1 MIVRCK
7 GCDSAFAVDDAK
19 ITNKKF
25 AFTCPKC
32 ATENIIDNRAS
43 AEEGARPSSAIPVA
57 GVAAAG
63 AGAAA
68 AGAALYSKTPES
80 KSTVKPSDDMDFNL
94 PDENALID
102 DMDFSIPDEKPST
115 AKESMD
121 FSETALPSEN
131 DELTIPDLEEAGD
144 LPEFDDSSLNDI
156 DNLDLDFDSASTESE
171 KFETASDSEE
181 DQEEFVSFD
190 DSGEVEASGKNK
202 DLDLPEIDKLGTD
215 STLPVMDELDDFAD
229 LPVYD
234 DKAADLEFDSS
245 SNLEEI
251 SLDEKKL
258 SSGIESSEIT
268 DDFLPIDDDILSESG
283 SVKNKEDNEFEDFDI
298 PEVIESDQNDGIKS
312 EDIYKKTGSDDDI
325 TIDLDNLDIEL
336 EDDVD
341 APISSEAPEVT
352 ASAVSEDSTET
363 LDLESL
369 DIDLDDGGSVL
380 SGEEV
385 VDDFV
390 SFDDENMDQK
400 FADKD
405 SLNDETLDLDS
416 LDIPL
421 EETGEFKKGEELDD
435 DDKLTL
441 TLDDAGLTMDELS
454 MASVDENA
462 SSEEDEDELRLTI
475 DEVDPSL
482 GMIDN
487 LEQDLREAESV
498 LSRTSVAEALLTGS
512 GKSSLSGKTDSAESK
527 LMFDEI
533 DDLPEIDLDDELTD
547 FKFQEDEFDKRII
560 SLDSD
565 DSIGLSR
572 TSSAMAGAGALGAA
586 AVAAGIAAKNR
597 RKNDALDLKDDSIS
611 KGVFDLKEDSEYD
624 DNLLSGKKE
633 RNIDYKGSVVFS
645 IDYSLY
651 YSKIGALI
659 RLFFIYLIGLL
670 PHYLVVLLYSALSF
684 ILGFINNLVVISTGE
699 AVEDFSEVQ
708 ENTLRYIL
716 SIGASSIGLVEENPI
731 FSGRKNIDYPLQLD
745 ITYPIRSSRFMG
757 MVRASFIGII
767 ILSIPHILIS
777 IILTMIVPIASFI
790 GQISVL
796 FTGKWPRILFEFLTS
811 YFRYQA
817 RVFSYVIGLIDEYP
831 PFKF

>member
-43 AEEGARPSSAIPVA
+43 AKEGAKPSSAIPVA
-57 GVAAAG
+57 GIAAAG
-63 AGAAA
+63 AGATVAA
-68 AGAALYSKTPES
+68 AAINSKSAES
-80 KSTVKPSDDMDFNL
+80 KSAVKPADDMDFSL

-102 DMDFSIPDEKPST
+102 DMDFSVPDEKPSSP
-115 AKESMD
+115 KSSMD

-131 DELTIPDLEEAGD
+131 DELTIPDLDEAAD
-144 LPEFDDSSLNDI
+144 LPEFDDSSLDDI
-156 DNLDLDFDSASTESE
+156 DNLDLDFDSATSESE
-171 KFETASDSEE
+171 KFETELDS
-181 DQEEFVSFD
+181 EEFVSFD
-190 DSGEVEASGKNK
+190 DAGEVEASGKNK
-202 DLDLPEIDKLGTD
+202 DLDLNEIDKLGTD
-215 STLPVMDELDDFAD
+215 KTLPVMDELDDFAD

-234 DKAADLEFDSS
+234 DKAADLDFSS
-245 SNLEEI
+245 AANLEEI
-251 SLDEKKL
+251 SLEEKKL
-258 SSGIESSEIT
+258 TSGNESSEIT
-268 DDFLPIDDDILSESG
+268 DDFLPIDDDILSDSG
-283 SVKNKEDNEFEDFDI
+283 SAKNKGDKDFEDFDI
-298 PEVIESDQNDGIKS
+298 PGIIESDQNDGIKS

-336 EDDVD
+336 EDDSD
-341 APISSEAPEVT
+341 TPISSEAPEVA
-352 ASAVSEDSTET
+352 ASAVSDDSTET
-363 LDLESL
+363 LDLDSL
-369 DIDLDDGGSVL
+369 DIDLEDGGSVL
-380 SGEEV
+380 SGEKV
-385 VDDFV
+385 VDEFV
-390 SFDDENMDQK
+390 SLDDENMDQK
-400 FADKD
+400 FAGKI
-405 SLNDETLDLDS
+405 SANDETLDLDS

-454 MASVDENA
+454 MASIDENA
-462 SSEEDEDELRLTI
+462 SSEDDEDELRLTI

-487 LEQDLREAESV
+487 LGQDLKEAETV
-498 LSRTSVAEALLTGS
+498 LSRTSVAESLLAGS
-512 GKSSLSGKTDSAESK
+512 GKSSLSGKNVSAESK
-527 LMFDEI
+527 LIFDEV
-533 DDLPEIDLDDELTD
+533 DDLPEIDLDDDSD
-547 FKFQEDEFDKRII
+547 FKFEEDEFDKRIV
-560 SLDSD
+560 SLDSEE
-565 DSIGLSR
+565 SSGISGTT
-572 TSSAMAGAGALGAA
+572 TSMAGAGALGAA

-597 RKNDALDLKDDSIS
+597 RKNDALDLNDDSIS
-611 KGVFDLKEDSEYD
+611 KGVFDLKEDSEFD
-624 DNLLSGKKE
+624 DNFNPSKKE
-633 RNIDYKGSVVFS
+633 RNIDYKGSVAFS

-659 RLFFIYLIGLL
+659 RLLFIYFIGLL
-670 PHYLVVLLYSALSF
+670 PHYLVMLLYSVLSF
-684 ILGFINNLVVISTGE
+684 ILGFINHIVVISTGE
-699 AVEDFSEVQ
+699 SVEDFAEIQ
-708 ENTLRYIL
+708 ENTLRYML

-731 FSGRKNIDYPLQLD
+731 FAGRKNIDYPLQMD
-745 ITYPIRSSRFMG
+745 VTYPIRSSRFMG
-757 MVRASFIGII
+757 MVRASFIGILI
-767 ILSIPHILIS
+767 ISLPHILIS
-777 IILTMIVPIASFI
+777 IILTLIVPIASFI

>member
-43 AEEGARPSSAIPVA
+43 AKEGAKPSYAIPAA
-57 GVAAAG
+57 GIAAAG
-63 AGAAA
+63 AGAAL
-68 AGAALYSKTPES
+68 AGTAINSKSAES
-80 KSTVKPSDDMDFNL
+80 KSAVKPADDMDFSL

-102 DMDFSIPDEKPST
+102 DMDFSMPDEKPST
-115 AKESMD
+115 SKGSMD

-131 DELTIPDLEEAGD
+131 DELTIPNLEEAAD
-144 LPEFDDSSLNDI
+144 LPEFDDTSLDDI
-156 DNLDLDFDSASTESE
+156 DNLDLDFDSASSESE
-171 KFETASDSEE
+171 KFETELNSEE
-181 DQEEFVSFD
+181 DSEEFVSFD

-202 DLDLPEIDKLGTD
+202 DLDLNEIDKLGTD
-215 STLPVMDELDDFAD
+215 KTLPVMDELDDFAD

-234 DKAADLEFDSS
+234 DKAADLDFSTS

-258 SSGIESSEIT
+258 TSGNDSSEIT
-268 DDFLPIDDDILSESG
+268 DDFLPIDDDILSDSG
-283 SVKNKEDNEFEDFDI
+283 SAKNKGDNDFEDFDI
-298 PEVIESDQNDGIKS
+298 PEIIESDQNDGIKS

-336 EDDVD
+336 EDDSD
-341 APISSEAPEVT
+341 APISSEAPE
-352 ASAVSEDSTET
+352 AAESAVSDDSTET
-363 LDLESL
+363 LDLDSL

-385 VDDFV
+385 TDEFV
-390 SFDDENMDQK
+390 SLDNENMDQK
-400 FADKD
+400 FAGKV
-405 SLNDETLDLDS
+405 SANDETLDLDS

-454 MASVDENA
+454 MASIDENA
-462 SSEEDEDELRLTI
+462 SSEDDEDELRLTI

-482 GMIDN
+482 GMIDD
-487 LEQDLREAESV
+487 LGQDLREAETV

-512 GKSSLSGKTDSAESK
+512 GKNVSAESK
-527 LMFDEI
+527 LIFDEV
-533 DDLPEIDLDDELTD
+533 DDLPEIDLDDDTTD
-547 FKFQEDEFDKRII
+547 FKFEEDEFDKRIV
-560 SLDSD
+560 SLDSE
-565 DSIGLSR
+565 DSGISGS
-572 TSSAMAGAGALGAA
+572 TAAMAGAGALGAA

-597 RKNDALDLKDDSIS
+597 RKNDALDLTDDSIS
-611 KGVFDLKEDSEYD
+611 KGVFDLKEDSEFD
-624 DNLLSGKKE
+624 DNFNPAKKQ
-633 RNIDYKGSVVFS
+633 RKIDYKGSVAFS

-659 RLFFIYLIGLL
+659 RLFFIYFIGLL
-670 PHYLVVLLYSALSF
+670 PHYLVMLLYSVLSF
-684 ILGFINNLVVISTGE
+684 ILGFINHLVVISTGE
-699 AVEDFSEVQ
+699 SVEDFAEIQ
-708 ENTLRYIL
+708 ENTLRYML

-731 FSGRKNIDYPLQLD
+731 FAGRKNIDYPLQMD
-745 ITYPIRSSRFMG
+745 VTYPIRSSRFMG

-767 ILSIPHILIS
+767 ILSLPHLLIS
-777 IILTMIVPIASFI
+777 IILTMIVPIASLV